1 MNVAILLA
9 TTAVINLATPATAED
24 QRPNI
29 KSAPN
34 AASTAAKP
42 AKPKVPI
49 GVDPGGIPVAFIG
62 PGLDYTQPDIAEN
75 LARDGEG
82 ELIGFDLITEER
94 KPFAKHDAPADHDTM
109 TSVVNTLLS
118 QAIDIKLQ
126 VFKTTNR
133 DTKMIARAVQMAALA
148 KARIIVIWAPPVTG
162 TPPDITRDDAFI
174 TAAKTRFPAI
184 AFLAG
189 PVLTQQPNPPPA
201 SPDSPPLEPGDALP
215 HDVATKLIKSLRAM
229 EAILRAKP
237 DAHAAELTATLEP

>member
-1 MNVAILLA
+1 MNVASLVA
-9 TTAVINLATPATAED
+9 TAALIILATPATAAD
-24 QRPNI
+24 QKPPP
-29 KSAPN
+29 KDATGTT
-34 AASTAAKP
+34 STAAKP

-82 ELIGFDLITEER
+82 ELIGFDLIQEDR

-109 TSVVNTLLS
+109 TSVVNALLV

-126 VFKTTNR
+126 VFKTTNC
-133 DTKMIARAVQMAALA
+133 DTKMIARAIQMAALA

-184 AFLAG
+184 AFLPG
-189 PVLTQQPNPPPA
+189 PVLTLQPNPPPA
-201 SPDSPPLEPGDALP
+201 SPDSPPLEPGDVLP
-215 HDVATKLIKSLRAM
+215 HDVAKKLIKSLRAM
-229 EAILRAKP
+229 DAILRSKP
-237 DAHAAELTATLEP
+237 DAQAAELTAAQEP